1 MIPLVPV
8 EETYPRRIGHG
19 AFVVIVIA
27 AIILAAAVTLA
38 GDPPDDSGVRATEQF
53 REIHKELRGHLNHM
67 NALVSKLP
75 RLATEEQKTTM
86 TEIVSI
92 LNDYIHRHAKAEE
105 EVLYPVVDRM
115 AGTTEPYLFTATMR
129 YEHRIVGRWI
139 SELRNYANQATP
151 DVTAFARRADNV
163 IGLVSAH
170 FEEEEDILLPVL
182 DSKMTV
188 AQFKK
193 EVLDKMAE

>member
-1 MIPLVPV
+1 MIPMTPV
-8 EETYPRRIGHG
+8 EGTCPRRMGHG
-19 AFVVIVIA
+19 ALVVIVIA

-38 GDPPDDSGVRATEQF
+38 GDQADNTGGRATEQF
-53 REIHKELRGHLNHM
+53 REVHKELRGHLNHM
-67 NALVSKLP
+67 NALVGKLP

-86 TEIVSI
+86 TEVVSI
-92 LNDYIHRHAKAEE
+92 LNDHIHRHAKAEE

-139 SELRNYANQATP
+139 SELRNHANQASP

-193 EVLDKMAE
+193 EVLDKMEE

>member
-1 MIPLVPV
+1 M
-8 EETYPRRIGHG
+8 
-19 AFVVIVIA
+19 VIVTL
-27 AIILAAAVTLA
+27 AIILVAAVSLA
-38 GDPPDDSGVRATEQF
+38 GDPPAGSAERATDQF
-53 REIHKELRGHLNHM
+53 RAIHKELRVHLNHM
-67 NALVSKLP
+67 SALVSQLP
-75 RLATEEQKTTM
+75 RQQPADQKATM
-86 TEIVSI
+86 NEIVALLS
-92 LNDYIHRHAKAEE
+92 DHIHSHAKLEE
-105 EVLYPVVDRM
+105 EALYPAVDKA

-139 SELRNYANQATP
+139 SELRNYSVQASP

-163 IGLVSAH
+163 LGLVSAH

-193 EVLDKMAE
+193 EVLEKMEE